1 MTSCL
6 KGTAP
11 YPADDINLC
20 PELDLPVRSKIFL
33 SKCSA
38 QRMHS
43 ASNEV

>member
-20 PELDLPVRSKIFL
+20 PELDLRSKIFL
-33 SKCSA
+33 PKCSA
-38 QRMHS
+38 QRMNS